1 MNTVNYGRIIKSGIN
16 VSIIGRPNIGK
27 SSLLNA
33 ILKKDRAIVTDIA
46 GTTRDTLEEKIEKN
60 GVFINFIDTAGIR
73 DTSDQV
79 EKIGVDRALN
89 SAENADIVVM
99 MLDAGRKICDEEI
112 ELLDKFKNKPVLK
125 VYNKMDLGKDKD
137 NNDGLFVSAKTGEN
151 IHLILDKICDYF
163 MQGIVDSS
171 GDVITNIRHI
181 EALKSTYDFI
191 SNALIDC
198 ENTPSECILIDLKA
212 SYLELG
218 KSQETQQ
225 ARI

>member
-1 MNTVNYGRIIKSGIN
+1 MDYPEELEEEVRENLPEQLKSVQQNLKVLLDTVNYGRIIKSGIN

-99 MLDAGRKICDEEI
+99 MLDAGKKICDEEI
-112 ELLDKFKNKPVLK
+112 ELLDNENCINYILACCVSCDFSKLK
-125 VYNKMDLGKDKD
+125 IACFQID
-137 NNDGLFVSAKTGEN
+137 NNTF
-151 IHLILDKICDYF
+151 
-163 MQGIVDSS
+163 
-171 GDVITNIRHI
+171 
-181 EALKSTYDFI
+181 
-191 SNALIDC
+191 
-198 ENTPSECILIDLKA
+198 
-212 SYLELG
+212 
-218 KSQETQQ
+218 
-225 ARI
+225 

>member
-1 MNTVNYGRIIKSGIN
+1 M
-16 VSIIGRPNIGK
+16 
-27 SSLLNA
+27 LNA

-125 VYNKMDLGKDKD
+125 VYNKMDLGKDKA

-218 KSQETQQ
+218 KITGDTASEDIIDT
-225 ARI
+225 IFSKFCLGKWFVF